1 MEQYNFEIKNV
12 PILARMEV
20 LVVGSGTAGVAAALS
35 VKNSID
41 LRDLEVTELQD
52 ELKKLGVDSF

>member
-12 PILARMEV
+12 PILARTEV
-20 LVVGSGTAGVAAALS
+20 LVVGSGTAGVSAALS

-41 LRDLEVTELQD
+41 LRRLEITELQAG
-52 ELKKLGVDSF
+52 LGKLGVTSF

>member
-1 MEQYNFEIKNV
+1 M
-12 PILARMEV
+12 
-20 LVVGSGTAGVAAALS
+20 LVVGRGTAGVAAALS
-35 VKNSID
+35 VKKSAD

>member
-1 MEQYNFEIKNV
+1 M
-12 PILARMEV
+12 

-35 VKNSID
+35 VKSFAD